1 MNLGVRGFCVL
12 MATNNDQQKQQKIQ
26 MWSEK
31 LAALEKEYL
40 SVMEQRGEAA
50 QAGDLTENAGY
61 QILTEQGE
69 VLSARIGETK
79 KIIKDLGGDLSEET
93 KTAPIV

>member
-1 MNLGVRGFCVL
+1 MK
-12 MATNNDQQKQQKIQ
+12 DKQKLQKIQ

-31 LAALEKEYL
+31 LAKLEEEYK

-50 QAGDLTENAGY
+50 QTGDLTENAAY
-61 QILTEQGE
+61 QMLTEQGE

-79 KIIKDLGGDLSEET
+79 KIIKDLGGDLDSD
-93 KTAPIV
+93 KPQPQAA